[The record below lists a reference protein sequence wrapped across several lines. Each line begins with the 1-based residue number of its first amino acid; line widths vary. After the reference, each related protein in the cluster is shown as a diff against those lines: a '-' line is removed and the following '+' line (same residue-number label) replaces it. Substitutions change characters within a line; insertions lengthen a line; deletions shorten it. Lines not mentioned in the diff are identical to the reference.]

1 MNHLLKIKRRQQV
14 MKRVVALVLVM
25 LMVLSLA
32 ACGNNTGKENTSS
45 TTAATTQGTT
55 VAAGPAKLFDQPV
68 TLSMITYSNAS
79 WPFKEDWFIMKAMKE
94 ATNVTLD
101 VKAYGDEANDKI
113 QLAIASGDLPDI
125 IYMDTIHANNYAMD
139 GPFVCVSDN
148 MSKLPSFSKWYD
160 TTASAKEDL
169 KSYTA
174 ADGKVYMFPI
184 VGGLGNNEMGWLIR
198 KDILDKN
205 SLTIPT
211 TDEELYTVLKALKKA
226 YPDSYPL
233 ALRVAL
239 EYRFNVIG
247 PEWST
252 SNDAYYDF
260 TNNVW
265 KYGPTD
271 DNFKQMVIFFKKLVS
286 EGLISPDFLT
296 MPTNSW
302 VELLSTSKSFVT
314 CDYITRL
321 DFFNKP
327 MQKENP
333 DANMVW
339 MAPPKGGANGKNQLL
354 RTSYN
359 GGGNVVCNTKNSD
372 NAMKFVDWLYSDQGE
387 ELTNWGKEGETYNV
401 VNGERQFITDATG
414 STKEMLYGLLTFGF
428 NLRMDDKC
436 AETQYKGGTLDGI
449 KSYYNY
455 CEEHFNPKMWLS
467 FTKDESDK
475 VNPLKTTLQ
484 TNMFEN
490 ITKFILG
497 QTDMS
502 QWDAYVAK
510 MNSLGIDKYLAFYKT
525 AYDRIK

>member
-1 MNHLLKIKRRQQV
+1 
-14 MKRVVALVLVM
+14 MKRTFSLVLAI
-25 LMVLSLA
+25 LIVLGLT
-32 ACGNNTGKENTSS
+32 ACGKTSTSGDTDTTVTS
-45 TTAATTQGTT
+45 TKAAVDSQTSTAAPEQT
-55 VAAGPAKLFDQPV
+55 KLFDKPV
-68 TLSMITYSNAS
+68 TISMITYSNAS
-79 WPFKEDWFIMKAMKE
+79 WPFKEDWFILKAIKD
-94 ATNVTLD
+94 ATNVTMD

-125 IYMDTIHANNYAMD
+125 IYMDTVSANTYAMD
-139 GPFVCVSDN
+139 GPFVCLSDN
-148 MSKLPSFSKWYD
+148 MKNLPSFTKWYE
-160 TTASAKEDL
+160 TTKSAKEDL

-205 SLTIPT
+205 KLAIPT
-211 TDEELYTVLKALKKA
+211 TDEELYNVLKALKTA
-226 YPDSYPL
+226 YPESYPF
-233 ALRVAL
+233 ALRKAL
-239 EYRFNVIG
+239 EVRFDVIG

-252 SNDAYYDF
+252 SNDAYFDF
-260 TNNVW
+260 DKNEW
-265 KYGPTD
+265 KYGPIE
-271 DNFKQMVIFFKKLVS
+271 DNFKEMVLFFKKLVS

-302 VELLSTSKSFVT
+302 VELLSSSKSFVT

-327 MQKENP
+327 MKTENP

-339 MAPPKGGANGKNQLL
+339 MAPIKGGTNGKNKLL

-372 NAMKFVDWLYSDQGE
+372 NAMKFVDWLYSDQGM
-387 ELTNWGKEGETYNV
+387 ELTNWGKEGETYKV
-401 VNGERQFITDATG
+401 VNNERQFITDEKG
-414 STKEMLYGLLTFGF
+414 STKEMMYGLLTFGF

-449 KSYYNY
+449 KNYYNY
-455 CEEHFNPKMWLS
+455 CEEHFNPEMWMA
-467 FTKDESDK
+467 FTKDETDTM
-475 VNPLKTTLQ
+475 NPLKVSIT
-484 TNMFEN
+484 TNMQEN

-497 QTDMS
+497 QVDMS
-502 QWDAYVAK
+502 GWDAYVAK
-510 MNSLGIDKYLAFYKT
+510 MKSLGTDKYLSYYKT